1 MKNLN
6 FLSNLCGLGRA
17 SQSSDVGYD
26 SRSTVVR
33 PSFDCRSTL
42 LKLVTVLVLV
52 LTIGVGNVWGATA
65 TFTASDQGWSGTSTK
80 TQTVSGV
87 TFSFAGGTTN
97 PTYYAAD
104 GLRTYEN
111 CVITISSTNTIT
123 GIVFTY
129 TINNNGYLKSFN
141 TGTWT
146 SGTKTWSGS
155 ATSINCTVGHS
166 SGTKNGQVRI
176 TSIVV
181 TYTPSAAS
189 HTLSS
194 AVSPA
199 ASGTVD
205 LSATS
210 VAEGSTATAT
220 ATPATHYVFDHWSI
234 SGTGSTLSS
243 TTTNP
248 TTVTMGTANTTVTA
262 TFTAVP
268 KASITLSEAGA
279 TTTDATTYYVGDSYT
294 LPSSTEASCGTKVLV
309 GWSTVEVAETNTKP
323 TSNFYEK
330 GETVTLAASQTF
342 YAVFATASGGAAPT
356 AYTAGD
362 EGTYVL
368 AIYVSDTWYAL
379 PATPTV
385 SSGKISGEEIT
396 VSNTGG
402 VDYVTSANAS
412 GFEWTIA
419 NATSGQTISDGSYY
433 IYHSNGGSSG
443 TNLTYGTGTTYTW
456 TIASETKGLTFKGT
470 NGVTVNSRGLLASG
484 TTFGGYAL
492 SNEDASG
499 YYRIHVLPI
508 GGGTT
513 YSAYSTTCCEPLAQI
528 NGSFSFTNVSET
540 AATANWNWDKAT
552 TGISKNIL
560 KVYDNSND
568 ALVKTIDNIPA
579 STTSYSIGGLTPCK
593 TYYVKLTTVSSGSTY
608 CEGVADQAGAS
619 KVTFTTNGWAVHYS
633 SEDPEGALLSN
644 ITKLTG
650 ATTACTSEN
659 YVATFE
665 AQTGYEL
672 PANIT
677 VWIASDEKREVE
689 DYTWAISNGVGTLTI
704 FTANLEEE
712 IDVRIIGA
720 CVSPSISVSP
730 QGATYAVDEE
740 AAALTVTASAAGA
753 SLGYQWQ
760 SSSDNVNWSDIA
772 EGNGGKAATYTPST
786 ASAGTT
792 TYYRVIVSNKAAGC
806 ATSTPSPA
814 AAIVISSIPICEAPA
829 FGVAAGTYNS
839 VQTVSITSKTEGA
852 TIYYTMGE
860 NPADPTDSDTE
871 YTGPIS
877 VTANTTIKAI
887 AIKDGYTASN
897 VQTATYVLQCVAP
910 TFSPAAGAITSG
922 QEITLSCATE
932 GATIYYS
939 TDGNDPTIDAQH
951 LYDAENKPVVSSATT
966 IKAVAV
972 KTGWTNSTVASAAY
986 TANYSIVW
994 KVNGEALTGSAL
1006 DGVTTNVLEGGSI
1019 TNLPASPAGLDCAAT
1034 FMGWSADEIGLT
1046 PLNNEDDAARIAAL
1060 GLFKNAANAPAIA
1073 ANTTFHAVFATA
1085 GEGGGTIYNL
1095 VSSATNFTDGTYVV
1109 AALDGETYY
1118 FMDGTSA
1125 AKGLGVETTGLAA
1138 SSVSEGS
1145 FAVSSLPSGAIEIEV
1160 EDDGDPQE
1168 DNHYYYIYYISG
1180 DDTYFLDDEGT
1191 KQSITWTTNTEVYT
1205 YHPNF
1210 DHNNTTD
1217 GCVLLSGSTA
1227 KVSQNG
1233 SDKTTFVR
1241 NYASDG
1247 SYYNDLYFFKKTSLQ
1262 AYNNYVT
1269 KCCKPWDNPT
1279 VAYGSYNLVAGG
1291 DHASV
1296 TITGTQHGTPEFTSS
1311 NTSVIEVNASTGE
1324 VTPVGAGTAHVI
1336 VTWPSAN
1343 DYCEKTLNSSDF
1355 TVTGI
1360 VAITFKLNGGSVAGD
1375 AEKTQEVTTG
1385 EDVALTSLATLGY
1398 VAPACKEFG
1407 GWAASEEDANAATPV
1422 VFKADGATI
1431 NVSEATN
1438 LWAIWNTK
1446 TFAVI
1451 DGTIDASVASHSF
1464 SSTVACG
1471 SDLTITCAAA
1481 AAYKG
1486 NPTVTATGTHGEIT
1500 VNSAT
1505 SVTIANVQ
1513 SAIAVSIAYETAKAN
1528 YAITWKV
1535 NGSALEGAALDGV
1548 TTNVYEGD
1556 AIENL
1561 PSVADNAVGACANK
1575 FMGWSADEIGL
1586 TALDKDDD
1594 ATRIAALGLFKDAAH
1609 APAISTNTTFHAV
1622 FATLVSAESTS
1633 LTKMVTGDTF
1643 ADGDRIVIT
1652 ANGLKIGLFQETVS
1666 SSYVNY
1672 WEFEGDDPTL
1682 ADLDDD
1688 KKIWDV
1694 TEDENNKNKWNL
1706 GDETNG
1712 YLYNGTGSSN
1722 NAMSV
1727 SETEVSSWDLTDKE
1741 DGTFSLKA
1749 LNPLSCRSDLT
1760 GDNKYKWRGGGAQGG
1775 SGTSALVIY
1784 KLTSTPD
1791 VYNNY
1796 VTECITVTYNANGGA
1811 TTCTND
1817 ATVTTEDYIVCAT
1830 EPTRDYYTFAG
1841 WLCSADAERY
1851 AAGATI
1857 DEAVINGNFTLTAQ
1871 WTPTNYSITYNLNGG
1886 TQQETPAPA
1895 TSYTIE
1901 SSTITLPTPS
1911 YGHKRF
1917 DGWFDNKNLEGDP
1930 KTNIAAGSTGDVELW
1945 AKWSERYT
1953 VQFYAEDELTTI
1965 YRAADEK
1972 LNASVA
1978 GQGSAPANPSAPALC
1993 NSKTFV
1999 GWSESAITLETDV
2012 VPVDLRT
2019 TDSEVDT
2026 DKTFYAVWATDNGDE
2041 TYSAYSTYCYNA
2053 FVPDGGAGK
2062 GNWSNAE
2069 NWSSGSAPD
2078 ENTRVVIDSKEM
2090 TVDVTNAQAKEI
2102 VVKNEG
2108 KLIVAPGK
2116 AIIVAG
2122 KITKDNG
2129 KPTTAADLKV
2139 ESSAAGNGTL
2149 IFENDDNA
2157 ATVEMYSIGSTD
2169 GWKWQYIG
2177 VPFDGANAQATYYG
2191 AYLYKWNNGWTA
2203 VQKSDD
2209 LEMFAGYCI
2218 SYPAAN
2224 YTYVMDGALAPTEE
2238 QSITVPAG
2246 KSKVVG
2252 NSWTAPIQ
2260 ITQFEDEDFSG
2271 LLKNVY
2277 LYNTGNDS
2285 TGEASTT
2292 NTPTGGAIYAAGTY
2306 ISVPIHSAEYT
2317 DVKVISSLQ
2326 GFFVK
2331 NNSGSAGTLSLSYS
2345 KHVRPSGGN
2354 SVVNGAMH
2362 APKRVAD
2369 ETDRPAVL
2377 KMKVSGSQYDDRLI
2391 LLEREDFTTGYDAG
2405 WDGDKMG
2412 DVATSPRITT
2422 TREDG
2427 TADAVAALPDLEGT
2441 LINFRAASTD
2451 DQYTLYFDYET
2462 EDAEPLYLLDLTNNA
2477 YTRVETGGSYTFV
2490 TTDKADHKRFALTRY
2505 RAPQITTGVEDTSE
2519 DNGQGKAVKFIEND
2533 KLYILRNG
2541 VLYDGTGKKVI
2552 EN

>member
-1 MKNLN
+1 MTN
-6 FLSNLCGLGRA
+6 FNFFSRLASWMDGLSSRIRPVSLSYSGSSMIACSTERQPRDNREM
-17 SQSSDVGYD
+17 SEQQSGARVA
-26 SRSTVVR
+26 REW
-33 PSFDCRSTL
+33 
-42 LKLVTVLVLV
+42 LKYAAIFVMLFS
-52 LTIGVGNVWGATA
+52 IGIGNAWGASM
-65 TFTASDQGWSGTSTK
+65 TFTFSSKAWAASP
-80 TQTVSGV
+80 
-87 TFSFAGGTTN
+87 AN
-97 PTYYAAD
+97 
-104 GLRTYEN
+104 
-111 CVITISSTNTIT
+111 
-123 GIVFTY
+123 
-129 TINNNGYLKSFN
+129 
-141 TGTWT
+141 WT
-146 SGTKTWSGS
+146 SGKEGNAFTANQGIQVTTGVSGANGTSPASFTGISKILVQYCTNASKGKGTIKVKVGSGTEKSYSVSAPASGGQTLKTAIFSYSPTETGKVKVTGECSTNSIYIWSVTILYQTAVTLNANGGAADKSASINHDATGTTSFTACTRDGYTCTGYYTASSGGTKILNADGTFAS
-155 ATSINCTVGHS
+155 TSISSYITSSKWSYASASLTLYAQWEADTPAYTITAARNNASYGNVS
-166 SGTKNGQVRI
+166 LSGTTI
-176 TSIVV
+176 
-181 TYTPSAAS
+181 
-189 HTLSS
+189 
-194 AVSPA
+194 
-199 ASGTVD
+199 
-205 LSATS
+205 
-210 VAEGSTATAT
+210 T
-220 ATPATHYVFDHWSI
+220 ATPAACCEYASPAYTVSPAGSATVSQDGNAFTVTPSANTTVTINFQQKSAGKTVNFDAGAGVCATASLTEDCDGAGVVLPSVTA
-234 SGTGSTLSS
+234 SGVCKGWKTFAGWRTSAIATADS

-248 TTVTMGTANTTVTA
+248 GTLYAASTTYHSSSNGETLYAVFSKNKAGIKETEKTLTFGTSYASNGSALSNVTIITGITASATDGTSTNPTFYTTSPGTWRIYKGSELTLSSSIGKITKIVFTKSSDFSMSLKAGESGTLTSETWTYATGINSVTFSVSGTTKLSAISVTYLANSTIPYYCSDPNCCTSLDAVNGSVSESQQKQRSLTLEWDKLSGVDGTTPYSITCKQGSSDAGTIGDIDLSGEKATCTVTGLDCSTTYTFTITAHGDASHCDRTQENIQGTTAGAYVAPALNYSSTALTVGGSTASPSWATAPTHTGTLSYASSNPAVITVNSSTGVVTPVGAGTAHVIASWAQSADYCAATKNSVDITVTGNVSVSFNANGGSGEMSNQSIPFNTATALTANGFTAPSTCQYFYGWATSKENADAGTRAYENGQSVTINAGMELFAIWKTYNYTVTDGTNEGAA
-262 TFTAVP
+262 TFT
-268 KASITLSEAGA
+268 
-279 TTTDATTYYVGDSYT
+279 
-294 LPSSTEASCGTKVLV
+294 
-309 GWSTVEVAETNTKP
+309 
-323 TSNFYEK
+323 
-330 GETVTLAASQTF
+330 
-342 YAVFATASGGAAPT
+342 
-356 AYTAGD
+356 
-362 EGTYVL
+362 
-368 AIYVSDTWYAL
+368 
-379 PATPTV
+379 
-385 SSGKISGEEIT
+385 
-396 VSNTGG
+396 
-402 VDYVTSANAS
+402 
-412 GFEWTIA
+412 
-419 NATSGQTISDGSYY
+419 
-433 IYHSNGGSSG
+433 
-443 TNLTYGTGTTYTW
+443 
-456 TIASETKGLTFKGT
+456 
-470 NGVTVNSRGLLASG
+470 
-484 TTFGGYAL
+484 
-492 SNEDASG
+492 
-499 YYRIHVLPI
+499 
-508 GGGTT
+508 
-513 YSAYSTTCCEPLAQI
+513 
-528 NGSFSFTNVSET
+528 
-540 AATANWNWDKAT
+540 
-552 TGISKNIL
+552 
-560 KVYDNSND
+560 
-568 ALVKTIDNIPA
+568 
-579 STTSYSIGGLTPCK
+579 
-593 TYYVKLTTVSSGSTY
+593 
-608 CEGVADQAGAS
+608 
-619 KVTFTTNGWAVHYS
+619 
-633 SEDPEGALLSN
+633 
-644 ITKLTG
+644 
-650 ATTACTSEN
+650 
-659 YVATFE
+659 
-665 AQTGYEL
+665 L
-672 PANIT
+672 PAN
-677 VWIASDEKREVE
+677 VDC
-689 DYTWAISNGVGTLTI
+689 GGTI
-704 FTANLEEE
+704 
-712 IDVRIIGA
+712 
-720 CVSPSISVSP
+720 
-730 QGATYAVDEE
+730 
-740 AAALTVTASAAGA
+740 
-753 SLGYQWQ
+753 
-760 SSSDNVNWSDIA
+760 
-772 EGNGGKAATYTPST
+772 
-786 ASAGTT
+786 
-792 TYYRVIVSNKAAGC
+792 
-806 ATSTPSPA
+806 
-814 AAIVISSIPICEAPA
+814 
-829 FGVAAGTYNS
+829 
-839 VQTVSITSKTEGA
+839 SITCAADGTHKGNP
-852 TIYYTMGE
+852 TIT
-860 NPADPTDSDTE
+860 
-871 YTGPIS
+871 
-877 VTANTTIKAI
+877 
-887 AIKDGYTASN
+887 
-897 VQTATYVLQCVAP
+897 
-910 TFSPAAGAITSG
+910 
-922 QEITLSCATE
+922 ATE
-932 GATIYYS
+932 GKYS
-939 TDGNDPTIDAQH
+939 AINV
-951 LYDAENKPVVSSATT
+951 LSATSAE
-966 IKAVAV
+966 I
-972 KTGWTNSTVASAAY
+972 TGVSGNITVNISYAAKE
-986 TANYSIVW
+986 NYSITW

-1095 VSSATNFTDGTYVV
+1095 VSSAANFTDGTYVV

-1247 SYYNDLYFFKKTSLQ
+1247 SYYNDLYFFKKTSLV
-1262 AYNNYVT
+1262 AYDNYVT

-1291 DHASV
+1291 EHASV

-1311 NTSVIEVNASTGE
+1311 NTSVIEVNANTGE

-1385 EDVALTSLATLGY
+1385 EDATLNSLATLGY

-1528 YAITWKV
+1528 YAITWSV
-1535 NGSALEGAALDGV
+1535 AGEALTGDALDGV

-1575 FMGWSADEIGL
+1575 FMGWSADEIGM
-1586 TALDKDDD
+1586 TALDKDVD

-1609 APAISTNTTFHAV
+1609 APAIAANTTFHAV
-1622 FATLVSAESTS
+1622 FATLVSAGSTS

-1643 ADGDRIVIT
+1643 ANGDRVVIT

-1694 TEDENNKNKWNL
+1694 TEDENNENKWNL
-1706 GDETNG
+1706 GDENNG

-1722 NAMSV
+1722 NAMFV
-1727 SETEVSSWDLTDKE
+1727 SETDVSSWDLTDKE

-1760 GDNKYKWRGGGAQGG
+1760 GDNQYKWRGGGAKGS

-1841 WLCSADAERY
+1841 WLCSADAETY
-1851 AAGATI
+1851 DAGATI
-1857 DEAVINGNFTLTAQ
+1857 DKAVIDDDFTLTAQ

-1917 DGWFDNKNLEGDP
+1917 DGWFDNEELDGEP
-1930 KTNIAAGSTGDVELW
+1930 MSSIAAGSTGDVELW

-1953 VQFYAEDELTTI
+1953 VQFYVEDELTTI

-1972 LNASVA
+1972 LNATVA
-1978 GQGSAPANPSAPALC
+1978 GQGSAPADPPSAPALC
-1993 NSKTFV
+1993 SSKKFV

-2012 VPVDLRT
+2012 APGDLRT
-2019 TDSEVDT
+2019 TDSYVSA

-2053 FVPDGGAGK
+2053 FVPDGGTGK
-2062 GNWSNAE
+2062 GNWSEAG

-2078 ENTRVVIDSKEM
+2078 KNTRVVIENKEM
-2090 TVDVTNAQAKEI
+2090 TVDVTDAQAKEI

-2108 KLIVAPGK
+2108 KLVVAPGK

-2129 KPTTAADLKV
+2129 APTTAADLKV

-2149 IFENDDNA
+2149 IFENDGNA

-2177 VPFDGANAQATYYG
+2177 VPFEGANAQATYYG

-2203 VQKSDD
+2203 VQKSDE
-2209 LEMFAGYCI
+2209 LEEFAGYCI

-2224 YTYVMDGALAPTEE
+2224 YTYVMDGALAPTTE
-2238 QSITVPAG
+2238 QSITVPEG
-2246 KSKVVG
+2246 KSMVVG

-2260 ITQFEDEDFSG
+2260 ITQLEEADFSG

-2277 LYNTGNDS
+2277 LYNTGND
-2285 TGEASTT
+2285 EAGKATT
-2292 NTPTGGAIYAAGTY
+2292 TSSPTGDAIYAAGTY
-2306 ISVPIHSAEYT
+2306 ISVPIHSATYT

-2331 NNSGSAGTLSLSYS
+2331 DDDTQEGDGTLSLNYS

-2477 YTRVETGGSYTFV
+2477 YTRVETGGNYTFF

-2505 RAPQITTGVEDTSE
+2505 RAPQITTGVEDASE

-2541 VLYDGTGKKVI
+2541 VLYDGTGKRAK
-2552 EN
+2552 